1 MPAAKTFFTE
11 AQQAEIVKAIKSAEM
26 QTSGELRVHL
36 EEKCKGDSFNR
47 ALQIFKNLKMHT
59 TAERNGVLFY
69 LAIRDKKFAIIA
81 DEGIHKKVTDDFWD
95 DIRKGMEAEFS
106 KGRFMEGLIQGI
118 EQSAEQLKRHFPFI
132 KNDQNELPNEISFT
146 NE

>member
-1 MPAAKTFFTE
+1 MPAARSFFTE
-11 AQQAEIVKAIKSAEM
+11 AQQAEIVKAIKSAEV

-36 EEKCKGDSFNR
+36 EDKCKGDSYKR

-69 LAIRDKKFAIIA
+69 LATSDKKFAIIA
-81 DEGIHKKVTDDFWD
+81 DEGIDKKVAVDFWN

-118 EQSAEQLKRHFPFI
+118 EQSAEQLKRHFPFN
-132 KNDQNELPNEISFT
+132 KSDQNELPNEISFN